1 MGGEVGVVLS
11 GSVLR
16 GHCRKNCP
24 SSMRAELESDMGDV
38 ESGGLQ

>member
-24 SSMRAELESDMGDV
+24 SSMRAELESDMGGV